1 MKLWMDV
8 MRDLESVMNDHERIL
23 DAWAEGGVDGVVFGP
38 LVFGTSKLSKDAKSA
53 PTGDVVAEAYDPNP
67 AVYERLGVEP
77 PKAPE
82 HKLPEKRTLLE
93 KTMIA
98 AKDRGMQV
106 YCMYADGGGGP
117 GGDGHHLH
125 DERTLASRLARMVD
139 TLEHFPM
146 ADGAVMDGPEWGYEM
161 APHHMNHRSYFFND
175 LPDSVA
181 PMAKDL
187 GYDYQAMVGARDRL
201 LDLFHNLDPVR
212 IRAHARGGLVGA
224 HHLDFS
230 LVAAK
235 EGIVF
240 DGEGPPNRIILSAPS
255 QNVVTAHI
263 TGRAAHAGLEPEK
276 GISALLIA
284 AEILGRLP
292 LGRIDEETTANIG
305 RMEGG
310 LKRNIIPEQAFLD
323 GEFRS
328 RSDEKL
334 ADVERKFRGV
344 FEEVA
349 SRFPKAKI
357 DLDIVNTYQAYNVDP
372 NADAVAII
380 GEALAHIGLE
390 PILETTGGGS
400 DANVFIGKG
409 ISAIPVGIGV
419 RDFHTTWETAVIA
432 EVLQGAQMCQR
443 IIKGS

>member
-1 MKLWMDV
+1 MADQERLVKTLIDLIKIDSPSGEEDAMDAEV
-8 MRDLESVMNDHERIL
+8 SSRLESLGLKVSHDSFNNVIATLEGEGRPIMLSAHIDTVEPGRGIKPMV
-23 DAWAEGGVDGVVFGP
+23 DGGVLRSDGSTILGGDCKAGVAIILEGLAAAIESNGGNRAIEVVF
-38 LVFGTSKLSKDAKSA
+38 TRH
-53 PTGDVVAEAYDPNP
+53 E
-67 AVYERLGVEP
+67 E
-77 PKAPE
+77 
-82 HKLPEKRTLLE
+82 
-93 KTMIA
+93 
-98 AKDRGMQV
+98 
-106 YCMYADGGGGP
+106 
-117 GGDGHHLH
+117 
-125 DERTLASRLARMVD
+125 
-139 TLEHFPM
+139 
-146 ADGAVMDGPEWGYEM
+146 
-161 APHHMNHRSYFFND
+161 
-175 LPDSVA
+175 
-181 PMAKDL
+181 
-187 GYDYQAMVGARDRL
+187 
-201 LDLFHNLDPVR
+201 
-212 IRAHARGGLVGA
+212 GGLVGA

-230 LVAAK
+230 MVAAK

-255 QNVVTAHI
+255 QNVITAQI

-284 AEILGRLP
+284 ADILGRLP

-328 RSDEKL
+328 RSNEKL

-349 SRFPKAKI
+349 SRFPEAKI

-372 NADAVAII
+372 NSDAVAII
-380 GEALAHIGLE
+380 GKALAEMGLK

-400 DANVFIGKG
+400 DANVFIEKG

-432 EVLQGAQMCQR
+432 EVLQGAQMCQG
-443 IIKGS
+443 IVKGAQPHKIVWFNGDRVS